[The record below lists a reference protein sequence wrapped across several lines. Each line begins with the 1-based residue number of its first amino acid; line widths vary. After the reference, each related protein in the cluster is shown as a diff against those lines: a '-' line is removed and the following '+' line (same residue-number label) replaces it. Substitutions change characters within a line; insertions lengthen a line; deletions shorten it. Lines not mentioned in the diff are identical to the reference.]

1 MDKCGQSKIS
11 VVKRSGLLVAAR
23 VLMTFLLTHAAFKS
37 SGQERRFVHLDARQ
51 GLSHTH
57 VKAIY
62 RDVTGFLWIGT
73 ESGLNRFDGYTIK
86 VFRNDASDST
96 SLFHDDIAGLFKMP
110 GGKMGIVTTLG
121 PCVYD
126 PLTETFSRPSKGFQ
140 AYSIQ
145 KAVDLKGAVTDNR
158 GNYWFVIQ
166 NDGLICYNEK
176 SRKAISVKHVDRDTN
191 SIASNDVTAVA
202 QHADGTYWIAHG
214 NGLVENIVLEKRA
227 VRVVKRFNFFHD
239 RRLSKDDQLHCGLVL
254 DSDGDIWVYP
264 TNFDMGVACLNRKT
278 NKIQYFGN
286 TFGSPRL
293 SSNMVT
299 AVVGDDHGDVWI
311 STGQAGIDVLDKR
324 TLSMTHM
331 PHVPQNDHSLSHNSV
346 SAMFKD
352 DDGMIWVGTYKSGL
366 DYFHRNVKRFPLINR
381 YSKPEGL
388 PFEDINAFAEDAK
401 GNLWLGTNGGGLI
414 YFDRRTGKF
423 TTYLHDPKNPQ
434 SLSTDGIV
442 SLCLDH
448 ENKLWIGTFLGGLNC
463 FDGQKFTRY
472 QHNPA
477 RPNSLPGRSVWEIF
491 EDSQRRLWIGTLD
504 GGLCLF
510 DRSTKSFTRYH
521 HPRQRA
527 LRSAYVPTIFEDSK
541 GNMWFGTPNGIDVV
555 MKTSG
560 DLVHFETE
568 KNNPASI
575 ASNDIFEILEDSKGR
590 IWVASRGGLSLW
602 KPESNTFINYTE
614 KHGLSHKTVLSMA
627 EDENGRLW
635 LGTANGLSCATIS
648 SGKAG
653 LRVSFRNYSEM
664 DGLQGRQFTEN
675 AALRTRNGELV
686 FAGANGFN
694 IFKPQDLGQNK
705 IVPRLVFTDFQLF
718 NRSIHP
724 TLSAQGKSVLPAS
737 ITTNPSIVLQAS
749 DNVFSIEFAA
759 LSFIHPAKNE
769 YKYKLEGFNDDW
781 LSADAGNRKIT
792 FTNLDAGDYV
802 FRVVASNND
811 GLWNEKGISL
821 PIKVLPPFWKSPV
834 AYIMYAL
841 AIVLLLLAIRKLIQD
856 RERMKFDIRQTREEA
871 LRSQELDLLK
881 TKFFTN
887 VSHELRTPLSLILAP
902 VEKLTESAATS
913 QERKQFE
920 LIQRNAKRLL
930 NLVNQLL
937 DFRKL
942 EVNEIRFHPSDGD
955 IVQFIKSTVYSFSDL
970 SEKKDIRLTFHSN
983 VAVLDTIFDH
993 DKLEKILFNLLS
1005 NAIKFTLGPGE
1016 VSVTVEVRDA
1026 VENNIVEIKVND
1038 TGIGI
1043 PSERHEL
1050 IFERFFQNDLPN
1062 TIINQGS
1069 GIGLAITRE
1078 FVRIHGGSVRVE
1090 SEVGKG
1096 SCFAVVLSL
1105 RKLSQGVH
1113 EVINEP
1119 VKPSVPDQK
1128 IQAEHGSAGKPL
1140 ILIVEDNEDFRFYLK
1155 DNLKQS
1161 YSVIDA
1167 STGEEGWDK
1176 ALAQRPAL
1184 IVTDIMMPGLNGLDF
1199 CRMVKS
1205 DQRVSHTPVIL
1216 LTARS
1221 EDEQYLEGFQA
1232 GADDYIPK
1240 PFNFQVLE
1248 SRIRNLISSRQILH
1262 ALFASRTGIKASE
1275 LEITPLDQQFIRD
1288 MVQAIERRISDAEF
1302 TVIDLAREL
1311 GISRSQ
1317 FFKRVQLLTGK
1328 SPLEIIRDI
1337 RLQHAAQLLEKSQL
1351 SVSEIAYQ
1359 VGFNNPKYFARYFK
1373 EFYHVLPSEY
1383 ACGKRELSR

>member
-1 MDKCGQSKIS
+1 MEKCGQSKNS
-11 VVKRSGLLVAAR
+11 VVKRSSLLVAAR
-23 VLMTFLLTHAAFKS
+23 VLMMFLLIHTALKS
-37 SGQERRFVHLDARQ
+37 SGQERRFVHIDARQ
-51 GLSHTH
+51 GLSHAH

-62 RDVTGFLWIGT
+62 RDATGFLWIGT

-86 VFRNDASDST
+86 VFRSDVSDST

-110 GGKMGIVTTLG
+110 GGKMCVVTTLG
-121 PCVYD
+121 PCLYD
-126 PLTETFSRPSKGFQ
+126 PVTEIFSRPSEGFR
-140 AYSIQ
+140 AYSIRKPAGL
-145 KAVDLKGAVTDNR
+145 KAAVADNK
-158 GNYWFVIQ
+158 GNYWFIMQ

-176 SRKAISVKHVDRDTN
+176 SRKAISIKHVDRDTT
-191 SIASNDVTAVA
+191 SITSNDVTSIA

-214 NGLVENIVLEKRA
+214 NGLVENIVLEKRG
-227 VRVVKRFNFFHD
+227 VRVVKRFNFFYN
-239 RRLSKDDQLHCGLVL
+239 RRLSKNDQLHCGLVL
-254 DSDGDIWVYP
+254 DGDGDIWVYP

-278 NKIQYFGN
+278 NKIQYFG
-286 TFGSPRL
+286 TAFGSARL
-293 SSNMVT
+293 SSDMVT

-311 STGQAGIDVLDKR
+311 STGQVGIDVLDKK
-324 TLSMTHM
+324 TLSITRM

-346 SAMFKD
+346 SAMIKD
-352 DDGMIWVGTYKSGL
+352 DDGVIWVGTYKSGL
-366 DYFHRNVKRFPLINR
+366 DYFHRNLKRFPLVNR

-388 PFEDINAFAEDAK
+388 PYEDINAFVEDAK

-423 TTYLHDPKNPQ
+423 TTYRHDPQNPQ

-463 FDGQKFTRY
+463 FDGKKFTRY

-491 EDSQRRLWIGTLD
+491 EDSQQRLWIGTLD
-504 GGLCLF
+504 AGLCLF

-521 HPRQRA
+521 HPKQRA
-527 LRSAYVPTIFEDSK
+527 LYSTYVPTIFEDSK
-541 GNMWFGTPNGIDVV
+541 GNMWFGTPTGIDVV

-560 DLVHFETE
+560 DLVHHENE

-575 ASNDIFEILEDSKGR
+575 ANNDIFEILEDSKGR

-602 KPESNTFINYTE
+602 KPESNTFVNYTE
-614 KHGLSHKTVLSMA
+614 KHGLSHKTILSMV

-675 AALRTRNGELV
+675 AALRTRNGELI

-694 IFKPQDLGQNK
+694 LFRPQDLGQNK
-705 IVPRLVFTDFQLF
+705 IVPRLAFTDFQLF

-724 TLSAQGKSVLPAS
+724 VPPAQGKSPLPAS
-737 ITTNPSIVLQAS
+737 ITTSPSVVLQAS

-759 LSFIHPAKNE
+759 LNFIQSAKNE
-769 YKYKLEGFNDDW
+769 YKYKLEGFNEDW
-781 LSADAGNRKIT
+781 LTTDASNRKVT

-811 GLWNEKGISL
+811 GLWNDEGISL

-834 AYIMYAL
+834 AYILYAL
-841 AIVLLLLAIRKLIQD
+841 AIVLLLLATRKLIQD

-871 LRSQELDLLK
+871 RRSQELDLLK

-902 VEKLTESAATS
+902 VEKLTERAVDS

-942 EVNEIRFHPSDGD
+942 EVNEIRFQPSDGD
-955 IVQFIKSTVYSFSDL
+955 IVQFIKTTVYSFSDL
-970 SEKKDIRLTFHSN
+970 SEKKDIRLTFYSN

-1016 VSVTVEVRDA
+1016 VSVTVEVKDA
-1026 VENNIVEIKVND
+1026 GENNIVEIKVRD

-1043 PSERHEL
+1043 PPERHEL

-1096 SCFAVVLSL
+1096 SCFAVELSL
-1105 RKLSQGVH
+1105 KKLNQAVH
-1113 EVINEP
+1113 EVVNEP
-1119 VKPSVPDQK
+1119 VQPAVPDRK
-1128 IQAEHGSAGKPL
+1128 IHAEQGSAGKPL

-1161 YSVIDA
+1161 YAVIEA

-1176 ALAQRPAL
+1176 ALAQRPVL

-1205 DQRVSHTPVIL
+1205 DQRISHTPVIL

-1248 SRIRNLISSRQILH
+1248 SRIRNLISSRQNLH
-1262 ALFASRTGIKASE
+1262 ALFASRNGIKASE
-1275 LEITPLDQQFIRD
+1275 LEITPLDQQFLRD
-1288 MVQAIERRISDAEF
+1288 MVQTIEKHVSIAEF
-1302 TVIDLAREL
+1302 TVTDLAREL

-1317 FFKRVQLLTGK
+1317 FFKRVQSLTGR

-1373 EFYHVLPSEY
+1373 EFYQVLPSEY
-1383 ACGKRELSR
+1383 SCGKRETSR